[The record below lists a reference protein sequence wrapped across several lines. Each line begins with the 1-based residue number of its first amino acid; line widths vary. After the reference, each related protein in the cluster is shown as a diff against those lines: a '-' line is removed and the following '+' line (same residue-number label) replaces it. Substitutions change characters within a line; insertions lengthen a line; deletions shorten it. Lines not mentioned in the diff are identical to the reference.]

1 MRQCPLFQSV
11 HRHATRHPVRA
22 EEIVGNPSSSILMPV
37 LQCGQHSAFSRRR
50 QFSAHVSSG

>member
-1 MRQCPLFQSV
+1 MRQCALWQSV
-11 HRHATRHPVRA
+11 HRRATRHPVRA
-22 EEIVGNPSSSILMPV
+22 EETVGNLSSGVLMPV

>member
-1 MRQCPLFQSV
+1 MSSLAVSPQAC
-11 HRHATRHPVRA
+11 HPVRA
-22 EEIVGNPSSSILMPV
+22 EETVGNLSSGVLMPV